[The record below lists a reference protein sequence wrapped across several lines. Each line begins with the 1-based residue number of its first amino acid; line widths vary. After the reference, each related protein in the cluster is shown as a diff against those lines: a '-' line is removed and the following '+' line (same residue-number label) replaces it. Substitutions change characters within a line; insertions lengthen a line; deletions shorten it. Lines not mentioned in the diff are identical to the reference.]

1 MEQKVPESTIMPTDL
16 FSFPGQQMLQLCH
29 SWLSFRNA
37 QGVLFFFFFVF
48 VLGAVTRESNLFRHQ
63 TLWQHASLFA
73 L

>member
-37 QGVLFFFFFVF
+37 QGVLFFFFLFLF
-48 VLGAVTRESNLFRHQ
+48 WVL
-63 TLWQHASLFA
+63 
-73 L
+73 